1 MDRTT
6 DTAVFEII
14 DTTLTDIDTFI
25 TTANLYVTDVLGD
38 AGLSDERL
46 EEIERYLTAHFLSL
60 RDQRVQT
67 EKVDVLSVTYQGK
80 TGMYLESTQYGQM
93 AIMLDTSG
101 TLSKIAKDGVAVAA
115 SMKSLNLLTTPTV

>member
-1 MDRTT
+1 MARTT

-25 TTANLYVTDVLGD
+25 VTANLFVTNTLGSTD
-38 AGLSDERL
+38 LADNTL

-60 RDQRVQT
+60 KDQRVQA

-80 TGMYLESTQYGQM
+80 TGMYLEATQYGQM